1 MLNTEGTTAAAGVDA
16 VTGWANVCE
25 LAQLEPLWAVA
36 ALVDDVQLALVRMPS
51 GTVYAVSNQDPAT
64 GSFVMCRG
72 IVGSRGDRDT
82 LTSPLHKQV
91 YDLATGDCFS
101 SPDLRLRTFDVR
113 VDAGLV
119 QVRIVAE
126 AQPATLTAA

>member
-1 MLNTEGTTAAAGVDA
+1 MLNTEGTTATRLADA
-16 VTGWANVCE
+16 TTGWATVCE
-25 LAQLEPLWAVA
+25 LSTLEPLWAEA
-36 ALVDDVQLALVRMPS
+36 ALVDGEQLALVRMPD

-91 YDLATGDCFS
+91 YDLGTGECFS
-101 SPDLRLRTFDVR
+101 TPELSLRSYSVR
-113 VDAGLV
+113 VDSGLV
-119 QVRIVAE
+119 QVRLSTDDRAAAPAVA
-126 AQPATLTAA
+126 

>member
-1 MLNTEGTTAAAGVDA
+1 MLNTEGTTATRSVDA
-16 VTGWANVCE
+16 TTGWATVCE
-25 LAQLEPLWAVA
+25 LSQLEPLWAEA
-36 ALVDDVQLALVRMPS
+36 ALVDGEQLAMVRMPN

-91 YDLATGDCFS
+91 YDLATGECFTN
-101 SPDLRLRTFDVR
+101 PDLTLRGFEVR
-113 VDAGLV
+113 VDSGVV
-119 QVRIVAE
+119 QVRLA
-126 AQPATLTAA
+126 PATV